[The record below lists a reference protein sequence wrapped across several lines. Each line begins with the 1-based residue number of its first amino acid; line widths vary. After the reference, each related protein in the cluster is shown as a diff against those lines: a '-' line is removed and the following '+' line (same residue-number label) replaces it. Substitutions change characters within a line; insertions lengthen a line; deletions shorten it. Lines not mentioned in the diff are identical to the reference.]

1 MMLNKM
7 GLAAYPEEIKE
18 LAFCNWRL
26 EKMKDGPRKVP
37 YNPRTGYRASAKEPD
52 TFADLETALRV
63 VARYDGV
70 GIRIDGKIGC
80 IDIDDCVLEDGSLT
94 DIANAVLALLPDT
107 FVELSP
113 SGQGLHLFFIVPD
126 DFVFDS
132 DEYYINNRKVG
143 MEIYVPSHSHQFVT
157 ITGNMFRDGSL
168 SVSAEALYTVLDTYM
183 KRPGIQHVQI
193 NVPEGGSV
201 LTDAEVIYKASNCPT
216 GEKFMTLYQGD
227 WHDLQG
233 DKKDDEWTHS
243 EADMSFCRI
252 LAFWCRGDMEQMD
265 RIFRE
270 SALMR
275 DKWDR
280 RQSGSTYGQL
290 QMRKAISYCTEF
302 YEPMYHDSAEEDFAD
317 LNDETE
323 DHVEILDSLFSS
335 DISIDLALS
344 DSFLT
349 EAAWAYQNDM
359 PRYVKLKGKIPKEI
373 GIRNFE
379 REMKRHITPV
389 SGSTPVSFLSLT
401 GISTPDMFVPEN
413 WIVDDGGI
421 RHMEMIF
428 GELKPVRI
436 SSEPVFVSAKLVNVD
451 EGTEKLEVTFRRNGA
466 YKTLIAPRADMLNKN
481 AIIKYADDGFP
492 VSSGT
497 AGTMTKYLAEM
508 ESVNNKVIPIRRSIR
523 RAGWIGKEFYPYSL
537 KNGIAAQTDGN
548 ETERILAALKTGGSE
563 ATWTDV
569 AVKARRM
576 PFARSMLAA
585 SFASPLL
592 EKLQHRVIY
601 YHNWYGT
608 RSGKTATLKL
618 AMSVWG
624 NPAVL
629 VSKYFS
635 TIVGMER
642 WSGTLKHLPFA
653 MDELQTLNQKRLSVN
668 DIVYTLGNGSGKTRG
683 RVGAGLQ
690 KVEEW
695 RNCILSTGE
704 MPMSTENSMD
714 GVNTR
719 LMELYA
725 CPLSPDGTGDP
736 DDALAMELHKV
747 CEQNYGFAGEKYIC
761 FIVSH
766 LDSLKADYERMQ
778 AALESGNPQ
787 RDNVAVLALADYYSS
802 VSVFGLT
809 EDKAFSEAVELGKAI
824 MKNLED
830 NVPKSTVDAAWDFVC
845 GWIASNKAHFGGNG
859 TLYEPSPVY
868 GQIEKDHVYV
878 IVNELNTAL
887 DTAGY
892 SHRKCIKGF
901 QEKGY
906 IESFMDSEGKKRSQT
921 GKSIKGILSRV
932 YSLKLNVKADIDQA
946 AFEDDFL
953 R

>member
-1 MMLNKM
+1 
-7 GLAAYPEEIKE
+7 
-18 LAFCNWRL
+18 
-26 EKMKDGPRKVP
+26 
-37 YNPRTGYRASAKEPD
+37 
-52 TFADLETALRV
+52 
-63 VARYDGV
+63 
-70 GIRIDGKIGC
+70 
-80 IDIDDCVLEDGSLT
+80 
-94 DIANAVLALLPDT
+94 
-107 FVELSP
+107 
-113 SGQGLHLFFIVPD
+113 
-126 DFVFDS
+126 
-132 DEYYINNRKVG
+132 
-143 MEIYVPSHSHQFVT
+143 
-157 ITGNMFRDGSL
+157 
-168 SVSAEALYTVLDTYM
+168 
-183 KRPGIQHVQI
+183 
-193 NVPEGGSV
+193 
-201 LTDAEVIYKASNCPT
+201 
-216 GEKFMTLYQGD
+216 
-227 WHDLQG
+227 
-233 DKKDDEWTHS
+233 
-243 EADMSFCRI
+243 
-252 LAFWCRGDMEQMD
+252 
-265 RIFRE
+265 
-270 SALMR
+270 
-275 DKWDR
+275 
-280 RQSGSTYGQL
+280 
-290 QMRKAISYCTEF
+290 
-302 YEPMYHDSAEEDFAD
+302 
-317 LNDETE
+317 
-323 DHVEILDSLFSS
+323 
-335 DISIDLALS
+335 
-344 DSFLT
+344 
-349 EAAWAYQNDM
+349 
-359 PRYVKLKGKIPKEI
+359 
-373 GIRNFE
+373 
-379 REMKRHITPV
+379 
-389 SGSTPVSFLSLT
+389 
-401 GISTPDMFVPEN
+401 
-413 WIVDDGGI
+413 
-421 RHMEMIF
+421 MEMIF

-436 SSEPVFVSAKLVNVD
+436 STEPVFVSAKLVNVD
-451 EGTEKLEVTFRRNGA
+451 EGTEKLEVTFRRNGT

-537 KNGIAAQTDGN
+537 KDGIAAQTDGN
-548 ETERILAALKTGGSE
+548 ETERILAALKTGGNEE
-563 ATWTDV
+563 AWMETT
-569 AVKARRM
+569 VKARRM
-576 PFARSMLAA
+576 PFARAMLAA

-624 NPAVL
+624 NPAIL

-766 LDSLKADYERMQ
+766 LDCLKADYERMQ

-787 RDNVAVLALADYYSS
+787 RDNLAVLALADYYSS
-802 VSVFGLT
+802 ISVFGMD
-809 EDKAFSEAVELGKAI
+809 EENAFSEAVELGKVI
-824 MKNLED
+824 LKNLED

-887 DTAGY
+887 DAAGY

-906 IESFMDSEGKKRSQT
+906 IDSFTDSEGKKRSQT
-921 GKSIKGILSRV
+921 GKSIKGIVSRV
-932 YSLKLNVKADIDQA
+932 YSLKLNVKADIEKA

-953 R
+953 Q